1 MSAYTQV
8 LTQMSAYAQGC
19 PVYVW
24 ESCELNVQHYVSPT
38 LGRALLVAMLNYI
51 PLVSKLEELL
61 LVLSNHSLALWW
73 LLIQHLIHHLDS

>member
-1 MSAYTQV
+1 MYAYTQV

-38 LGRALLVAMLNYI
+38 LGRALLAAMLNYI
-51 PLVSKLEELL
+51 PLVSELEELL
-61 LVLSNHSLALWW
+61 LVLSRSLVVADTAPDTAAR
-73 LLIQHLIHHLDS
+73 QLDS